1 MIKVKTLVF
10 NYFEE
15 NTYLLIDEATKE
27 AAVVDPGMMN
37 EREQKSFD
45 ETVSSLGVKITQIIN
60 THLHL
65 DHCFGLNF
73 VKGRYGVPA
82 KAHVDD
88 VVLGKIV
95 PQQFAM
101 FGLKPISGAVEV
113 DVELKDGDEIAIG
126 ESRLK
131 VIHVPGHTEGGI
143 VLYDKADGLL
153 FSGDTLFRN
162 SIGRTDLPGGN
173 QAAIVRSI
181 RERLYRLPDDV
192 KVFPGHGEPT
202 TIGYEKRHNMMVRAN

>member
-1 MIKVKTLVF
+1 MINVKTLVF

-37 EREQKSFD
+37 EREQKFFD

-73 VKGRYGVPA
+73 VRDRYGVPA

-101 FGLKPISGAVEV
+101 FGLKPVSGAVEV

-143 VLYDKADGLL
+143 VLYDEADGLL

-162 SIGRTDLPGGN
+162 SIGRTDLPGGS
-173 QAAIVRSI
+173 QPAIVRSI
-181 RERLYRLPDDV
+181 RERLYRLPDNV

-202 TIGYEKRHNMMVRAN
+202 TIGYEKSHNMMVRAN

>member
-45 ETVSSLGVKITQIIN
+45 ETVSLLGVKITQIIN

-65 DHCFGLNF
+65 DHCFGLNY

-101 FGLKPISGAVEV
+101 FGLKPVSGAVEV
-113 DVELKDGDEIAIG
+113 DVELKDGDEIAVG
-126 ESRLK
+126 ESSLK

-143 VLYDKADGLL
+143 VLYDKADELL

-162 SIGRTDLPGGN
+162 SIGRTDLPGGS
-173 QAAIVRSI
+173 QPAIVRSI
-181 RERLYRLPDDV
+181 RDKIYRLPDDV

>member
-15 NTYLLIDEATKE
+15 NTYLLIDEETKE

-37 EREQKSFD
+37 EREQKFFD

-65 DHCFGLNF
+65 DHCFGLNY

-101 FGLKPISGAVEV
+101 FGLKPVSGAVEV

-126 ESRLK
+126 ESVLK

-143 VLYDKADGLL
+143 VLYDKADELL

-162 SIGRTDLPGGN
+162 SIGRTDLPGGS
-173 QAAIVRSI
+173 QSAIVRSI
-181 RERLYRLPDDV
+181 RERLYMLPDDV

>member
-1 MIKVKTLVF
+1 MLKVKTLVF
-10 NYFEE
+10 NYFDE
-15 NTYLLIDEATKE
+15 NTYLLTDEATKE
-27 AAVVDPGMMN
+27 AAVIDPGMLN
-37 EREQKSFD
+37 EREQKLFD
-45 ETVSSLGVKITQIIN
+45 ETVSMLGVHLTQIIN

-65 DHCFGLNF
+65 DHCFGLNY

-82 KAHVDD
+82 KAHSKD
-88 VVLGKIV
+88 VVLGRIV

-101 FGLKPISGAVEV
+101 FGLKKVSDAVEV

-143 VLYDKADGLL
+143 VLYDEADGLL

-162 SIGRTDLPGGN
+162 SIGRTDLPGGS

-181 RERLYRLPDDV
+181 RERLYKLPDDV

-202 TIGYEKRHNMMVRAN
+202 TIGYEKGHNMMVRVS